1 MIKAFLLVFVIGT
14 NEMIISNWSFGVS
27 FLNCRINLK
36 NMVAEL
42 KQISIHEFRQM
53 EFDENDDAY
62 YELIN
67 GYIMKKSAPR
77 PQHQRISMRLSIQLG
92 TFIRENRLGELFAS
106 PIDVFLDNLNAVQP
120 DLVFIPTENQAMITD
135 DGIIGIPDLMIE
147 IISPSS
153 VLRDRV
159 DKKNLYERLN
169 VKEYWIIDPQY
180 QDIEVYTVQNGRY
193 ELYSGVTMFEGAL
206 KSAIFE
212 GITIDLAELF
222 V

>member
-1 MIKAFLLVFVIGT
+1 M
-14 NEMIISNWSFGVS
+14 VS
-27 FLNCRINLK
+27 QQ
-36 NMVAEL
+36 
-42 KQISIHEFRQM
+42 KQISIHEFRQL
-53 EFDENDDAY
+53 EFDESDDAY

-77 PQHQRISMRLSIQLG
+77 PQHQRISMRLSILLG
-92 TFIRENRLGELFAS
+92 SFIKENKIGELFAS
-106 PIDVFLDNLNAVQP
+106 PIDVFLDDLNAVQP
-120 DLVFIPTENQAMITD
+120 DLVFVPTENQAIITD
-135 DGIIGIPDLMIE
+135 DGIMGIPDLMIE

-180 QDIEVYTVQNGRY
+180 QDIEVYTIQNGRY

-206 KSAIFE
+206 ESTIFE
-212 GITIDLAELF
+212 GLTINLAELF
-222 V
+222 D

>member
-1 MIKAFLLVFVIGT
+1 MI
-14 NEMIISNWSFGVS
+14 
-27 FLNCRINLK
+27 
-36 NMVAEL
+36 AEL
-42 KQISIHEFRQM
+42 KQISTHEFRQM

-77 PQHQRISMRLSIQLG
+77 PQHQNISVNLSFYLFG
-92 TFIRENRLGELFAS
+92 FIKEKKMGKLFTA

-135 DGIIGIPDLMIE
+135 DGIIGIPDLMVE

-153 VLRDRV
+153 VIRDRV

-180 QDIEVYTVQNGRY
+180 QDIEVYTIQNGRY
-193 ELYSGVTMFEGAL
+193 ELYSGVTMFEGEL
-206 KSAIFE
+206 KSIVFE
-212 GITIDLAELF
+212 GLTINLAELF
-222 V
+222 E

>member
-1 MIKAFLLVFVIGT
+1 MVIQ
-14 NEMIISNWSFGVS
+14 
-27 FLNCRINLK
+27 
-36 NMVAEL
+36 L

-53 EFDENDDAY
+53 EFDETDDAY

-67 GYIMKKSAPR
+67 GYLMKKSAPR
-77 PQHQRISMRLSIQLG
+77 PQHQRISMKLSRTIANYL
-92 TFIRENRLGELFAS
+92 FESKKGEIFAS
-106 PIDVFLDNLNAVQP
+106 PIDVFLDDLNAVQP

-180 QDIEVYTVQNGRY
+180 QDIEIYTVQNGRY
-193 ELYSGVTMFEGAL
+193 ELYSGVTMFEGEL
-206 KSAIFE
+206 KSTIFE
-212 GITIDLAELF
+212 GLTINLAELF
-222 V
+222 E

>member
-1 MIKAFLLVFVIGT
+1 
-14 NEMIISNWSFGVS
+14 
-27 FLNCRINLK
+27 
-36 NMVAEL
+36 MVTEL

-53 EFDENDDAY
+53 EFDDSDDIY

-67 GYIMKKSAPR
+67 GYIMKKSVPR

-92 TFIRENRLGELFAS
+92 IFIRENRIGELFAS
-106 PIDVFLDNLNAVQP
+106 PIDVFLDDLNAVQP
-120 DLVFIPTENQAMITD
+120 DLVFIPTEKQAMITD

-153 VLRDRV
+153 VIRDRV

-169 VKEYWIIDPQY
+169 VKEHWIIDPQY
-180 QDIEVYTVQNGRY
+180 QDIEVYTIQNGRY

-206 KSAIFE
+206 KSTIFE
-212 GITIDLAELF
+212 GIAINLAELF
-222 V
+222 E

>member
-1 MIKAFLLVFVIGT
+1 
-14 NEMIISNWSFGVS
+14 
-27 FLNCRINLK
+27 
-36 NMVAEL
+36 MVTQL

-53 EFDENDDAY
+53 EFDENDDAF

-67 GYIMKKSAPR
+67 GYIMKKSAPK
-77 PQHQRISMRLSIQLG
+77 PQHQNISMYLSIEIG
-92 TFIRENRLGELFAS
+92 TFIKHRGLGKLFAS
-106 PIDVFLDNLNAVQP
+106 PIDVFLDDLNAVQP

-193 ELYSGVTMFEGAL
+193 ELYSGVTMFEGEL
-206 KSAIFE
+206 KSSIFE
-212 GITIDLAELF
+212 GLTINLAELF
-222 V
+222 E

>member
-1 MIKAFLLVFVIGT
+1 M
-14 NEMIISNWSFGVS
+14 VS
-27 FLNCRINLK
+27 Q
-36 NMVAEL
+36 L

-53 EFDENDDAY
+53 EFDETDDAY

-67 GYIMKKSAPR
+67 GYLMKKSAPR
-77 PQHQRISMRLSIQLG
+77 PQHQNISMYLSIEIG
-92 TFIRENRLGELFAS
+92 TFVKNRGLGKLFAS
-106 PIDVFLDNLNAVQP
+106 PIDVFLDDLNAVQP

-180 QDIEVYTVQNGRY
+180 QDIEIYSVQNGRY
-193 ELYSGVTMFEGAL
+193 ELYSGVTMFEGEL
-206 KSAIFE
+206 KSTIFE
-212 GITIDLAELF
+212 GLTIDLAELF
-222 V
+222 E

>member
-1 MIKAFLLVFVIGT
+1 
-14 NEMIISNWSFGVS
+14 
-27 FLNCRINLK
+27 
-36 NMVAEL
+36 MVAEL

-77 PQHQRISMRLSIQLG
+77 PQHQNISMNLSIQLG
-92 TFIRENRLGELFAS
+92 TFIKTSGLGKLFAA
-106 PIDVFLDNLNAVQP
+106 PIDVFLNDINAVQP
-120 DLVFIPTENQAMITD
+120 DLVFVAKENLELVTD
-135 DGIIGIPDLMIE
+135 DGIMGIPDLVIE

-180 QDIEVYTVQNGRY
+180 QDVEIYTVQNGRY
-193 ELYSGVTMFEGAL
+193 ELLSGVTMFEGTL
-206 KSAIFE
+206 KSSIFE
-212 GITIDLAELF
+212 GIEIDLGVLF
-222 V
+222 E

>member
-1 MIKAFLLVFVIGT
+1 
-14 NEMIISNWSFGVS
+14 
-27 FLNCRINLK
+27 
-36 NMVAEL
+36 MVAEL

-53 EFDENDDAY
+53 EYDEDDRDF

-67 GYIMKKSAPR
+67 GYVVRKSTPK
-77 PQHQRISMRLSIQLG
+77 PSHQTISINLCMILCNYL
-92 TFIRENRLGELFAS
+92 ENRRLGNLFAA
-106 PIDVFLDNLNAVQP
+106 PIDVFLNDLNAVQP

-180 QDIEVYTVQNGRY
+180 QDIEVYTIQNGHY
-193 ELYSGVTMFEGAL
+193 ELFSGITMFEGVL
-206 KSAIFE
+206 KSTVFE
-212 GITIDLAELF
+212 GIEIELVELF
-222 V
+222 S